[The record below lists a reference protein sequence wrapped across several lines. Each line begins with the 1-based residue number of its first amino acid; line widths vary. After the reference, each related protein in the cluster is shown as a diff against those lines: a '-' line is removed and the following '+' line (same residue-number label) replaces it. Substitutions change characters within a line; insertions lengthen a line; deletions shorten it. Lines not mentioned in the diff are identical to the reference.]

1 MFSRRRRATAPR
13 TVSPWPFVGMGLMAA
28 SFFLYAASGLLAP
41 AWGVVVLLVIWLALL
56 LLCFAWWTPHPRRL
70 PWVGVFAVAFWF
82 AALNAGGA
90 FLGWTA

>member
-1 MFSRRRRATAPR
+1 
-13 TVSPWPFVGMGLMAA
+13 MAA

-41 AWGVVVLLVIWLALL
+41 PWGVGVLLLVWLGLL
-56 LLCFAWWTPHPRRL
+56 LLCFAWWTPHPHRL
-70 PWVGVFAVAFWF
+70 PWVALFSVAFWF